1 MAAIVWAP
9 RALDDLEALVEYIAR
24 DSQVHAK
31 RFAARIFHRV
41 ESLAS
46 QPDSGSWLPED
57 DCGIYRQIFQNPY
70 RIIYRHDQEEVLI
83 VAVHHAARLLGSD
96 DLQRG

>member
-9 RALDDLEALVEYIAR
+9 RALDDLDALVEYIAC
-24 DSQVHAK
+24 DSQVHAR
-31 RFAARIFHRV
+31 RFAARIFQRV

-46 QPDSGSWLPED
+46 QPESGSWLPED
-57 DCGIYRQIFQNPY
+57 DRGIYRQILQNPY

-83 VAVHHAARLLGSD
+83 VAVHHAARLLGSID
-96 DLQRG
+96 IEHG